1 MAVKIIFQ
9 GKEDSATEK
18 HELECFQIEDKV
30 LIFIKDSE
38 STHDYAE
45 QFIELDK
52 FTAIK
57 FSRELR
63 KQIALIKES

>member
-38 STHDYAE
+38 SASDYAE

-52 FTAIK
+52 YTAIK

-63 KQIALIKES
+63 KQIALIQES

>member
-1 MAVKIIFQ
+1 MAVRIIFQ
-9 GKEDSATEK
+9 GKGDSATEK

-63 KQIALIKES
+63 KQIALIKEL